1 MRSRE
6 KLNAEVLQ
14 DLADRSVWDTRQR
27 MFYEMRHHGLRRKN
41 KPWPGASDVHFPLVD
56 TTISDLKPAY
66 FQQLFATD
74 LIAQFVPT
82 SPQVAEFTTA
92 AAQWFDH
99 RIKQKTNLE
108 TEVLSSVDSMLMCG
122 TGVLKVLWDY
132 ASKRLK
138 YYTVD
143 PQHFVVPAWTRD
155 IADADRICHISVYS
169 IDAYRRQK
177 HLKQDKAIIDQITG
191 SYNNTAGDMNT
202 EAAKYE
208 REGLTFPE
216 ESKIIVWEVYHRCP
230 DTGQWIICTYSP
242 TSPDIDLRP
251 PMKVPYNHGKP
262 PFIAFNYEIKDPGFY
277 SSRGVVELQAVF
289 ESELTKLQNCK
300 LDTMSLY
307 NRPLYRSERD
317 MPNTGNIRM
326 SPGSILPYGIQPV
339 AHQAPPISFDTQMNI
354 MREVAQNRVSTPDFG
369 LTQSL
374 QNTERRTA
382 TEIQA
387 IGGLYQQSSDLR
399 MRIFRIALG
408 NLYRMS
414 WSILLQYDRSSLNY
428 WYLDTAQEIPQEAL
442 HEKYNIQPTGS
453 ADGVNK
459 QLLMQKA
466 ITRFQMFAN
475 DPYIDQGQLRKTI
488 LESDDATLVKRLY
501 VDPELK
507 QSSQAEDQANEI
519 TFLRLGFPALVKDSD
534 DHVIHIQTVMGYIT
548 NRADSGAAP
557 EPAEGQFLEQH
568 IGEHLV
574 KLKEADPKTGRQV
587 EQELKNLFAQM
598 QEAQVA
604 AQAQANPEN
613 VESIEE
619 PMASMEAVPPGVAVG

>member
-1 MRSRE
+1 MRDRD

-41 KPWPGASDVHFPLVD
+41 KPWPGASDIHFPLVD
-56 TTISDLKPAY
+56 TTISELKPAY

-99 RIKQKTNLE
+99 RVKQMTNLE
-108 TEVLSSVDSMLMCG
+108 TEVLSAVDSMLMCG
-122 TGVLKVLWDY
+122 TGILKVLWDY
-132 ASKRLK
+132 SSKRLK

-169 IDAYRRQK
+169 IDAYKRQK
-177 HLKQDKAIIDQITG
+177 HLKQDKAILDQITG
-191 SYNNTAGDMNT
+191 SYNEDAGDMNT

-216 ESKIIVWEVYHRCP
+216 QDKIIVWEVYNRCP

-289 ESELTKLQNCK
+289 EAELTKLQNEKMDCMT
-300 LDTMSLY
+300 LF
-307 NRPLYRSERD
+307 NRPLYRAERD
-317 MPNTGNIRM
+317 MPNSGNLRLT
-326 SPGSILPYGIQPV
+326 PGSILPYGIQPV
-339 AHQAPPISFDTQMNI
+339 MHQAPPISFDTQMNI
-354 MREVAQNRVSTPDFG
+354 MREIAQNRVSTPDFG
-369 LTQSL
+369 LTQTL

-414 WSILLQYDRSSLNY
+414 WSILLQYDKSSLNY

-442 HEKYNIQPTGS
+442 HEQYNIQPTGS

-501 VDPELK
+501 VDPQLT
-507 QSSQAEDQANEI
+507 QSTQAEDQANEI

-534 DHVIHIQTVMGYIT
+534 DHLIHIQTVMGYIT
-548 NRADSGAAP
+548 NRADTGAPP

-568 IGEHLV
+568 ISEHLE
-574 KLKEADPKTGRQV
+574 KLKEADPKVGRQV
-587 EQELKNLFAQM
+587 ENELKNLFAQM
-598 QEAQVA
+598 QEAVA
-604 AQAQANPEN
+604 QQAEQQN

-619 PMASMEAVPPGVAVG
+619 PVATMEAVPPGVAVV

>member
-1 MRSRE
+1 MRDRD
-6 KLNAEVLQ
+6 KLNTAVLQ

-56 TTISDLKPAY
+56 TTISELKPAY

-74 LIAQFVPT
+74 LVAQFVPT

-122 TGVLKVLWDY
+122 TGILKVLWDY
-132 ASKRLK
+132 SSKRLK

-169 IDAYRRQK
+169 VDAYRRQK
-177 HLKQDKAIIDQITG
+177 HLKQDKAILDQITG
-191 SYNNTAGDMNT
+191 SYNADAGDMNT
-202 EAAKYE
+202 EAAKYA

-216 ESKIIVWEVYHRCP
+216 QDKIIVWEVYHRCL

-262 PFIAFNYEIKDPGFY
+262 PFIAFNYEIKDPGFF
-277 SSRGVVELQAVF
+277 SSRGVVELQAIF
-289 ESELTKLQNCK
+289 EAELTKLMNEK
-300 LDTMSLY
+300 NDAMTLF
-307 NRPLYRSERD
+307 NRPLYRAERD

-326 SPGSILPYGIQPV
+326 TPVSILPYGIQPV
-339 AHQAPPISFDTQMNI
+339 THQAPPISFDQQMNI
-354 MREVAQNRVSTPDFG
+354 MREIAQNRVSTPDFG

-374 QNTERRTA
+374 QNSERRTA

-414 WSILLQYDRSSLNY
+414 WSILLQYDKTSLDY
-428 WYLDTAQEIPQEAL
+428 WYMDTAQQIPQEAL

-501 VDPELK
+501 VDPQLI
-507 QSSQAEDQANEI
+507 QSTQAEDQANEI

-534 DHVIHIQTVMGYIT
+534 DHLIHIQTVISYIT
-548 NRADSGAAP
+548 NRADTGAPP
-557 EPAEGQFLEQH
+557 EPAEGQFLQQH
-568 IGEHLV
+568 IGEHLE
-574 KLKEADPKTGRQV
+574 KLKKADPKSGRQV
-587 EQELKNLFAQM
+587 ENELKNLFAQM
-598 QEAQVA
+598 QEAVEQ
-604 AQAQANPEN
+604 QANPEN

-619 PMASMEAVPPGVAVG
+619 PMAGMEAVPPSVAVV

>member
-1 MRSRE
+1 MRDRD

-56 TTISDLKPAY
+56 TTISELKPAY

-99 RIKQKTNLE
+99 RVKQMTNLE
-108 TEVLSSVDSMLMCG
+108 TEVLSAVDSMLMCG
-122 TGVLKVLWDY
+122 TGILKVLWDY
-132 ASKRLK
+132 SSKRLK

-169 IDAYRRQK
+169 IDAYKRQK
-177 HLKQDKAIIDQITG
+177 HLKQDKAILDQITG
-191 SYNNTAGDMNT
+191 SYNEDAGDMNT

-216 ESKIIVWEVYHRCP
+216 QDKIIVWEVYNRCP

-242 TSPDIDLRP
+242 TSPDLDLRP
-251 PMKVPYNHGKP
+251 PMKIPYNHGKP
-262 PFIAFNYEIKDPGFY
+262 PFIAFNYEIKDPGFF

-289 ESELTKLQNCK
+289 EAELTKLQNEKMDCMT
-300 LDTMSLY
+300 LF
-307 NRPLYRSERD
+307 NRPLYRAERD
-317 MPNTGNIRM
+317 MPNSGNLRLT
-326 SPGSILPYGIQPV
+326 PGSILPYGIQPV
-339 AHQAPPISFDTQMNI
+339 MHQAPPISFDTQMNI
-354 MREVAQNRVSTPDFG
+354 MREIAQNRVSTPDFG

-414 WSILLQYDRSSLNY
+414 WSILLQYDKSSLNY

-442 HEKYNIQPTGS
+442 HEQYNIQPTGS

-501 VDPELK
+501 VDPQLI
-507 QSSQAEDQANEI
+507 QSTQAEDQANEI

-534 DHVIHIQTVMGYIT
+534 DHLIHIQTVMSYIT
-548 NRADSGAAP
+548 NRADTGAPP

-568 IGEHLV
+568 IGEHLE

-587 EQELKNLFAQM
+587 ENELKNLFAQM
-598 QEAQVA
+598 QEAVA
-604 AQAQANPEN
+604 QQANPEN

-619 PMASMEAVPPGVAVG
+619 PMATMEAVPPGVAVV

>member
-1 MRSRE
+1 MRDRD
-6 KLNAEVLQ
+6 KLNTDVLQ

-56 TTISDLKPAY
+56 TTISELKPAY

-99 RIKQKTNLE
+99 RIKQRTNLE

-122 TGVLKVLWDY
+122 TGILKVLWDY
-132 ASKRLK
+132 SSKRLK

-169 IDAYRRQK
+169 VDAYKRQK
-177 HLKQDKAIIDQITG
+177 HLKQDKAILDQITG
-191 SYNNTAGDMNT
+191 SYNADAGDMNT

-216 ESKIIVWEVYHRCP
+216 QDKIIVWEVYNRCP

-242 TSPDIDLRP
+242 TSPDLDLRP
-251 PMKVPYNHGKP
+251 PMKIPYNHGKP

-289 ESELTKLQNCK
+289 EAELTKLQNEKMDCMT
-300 LDTMSLY
+300 LF
-307 NRPLYRSERD
+307 NRPLYRAERD
-317 MPNTGNIRM
+317 MPNSGNLRLT
-326 SPGSILPYGIQPV
+326 PGSILPYGIQPV
-339 AHQAPPISFDTQMNI
+339 MHQAPPISFDTQMNI
-354 MREVAQNRVSTPDFG
+354 MREIAQNRVSTPDFG
-369 LTQSL
+369 LTQTL
-374 QNTERRTA
+374 QDTSRRTA

-414 WSILLQYDRSSLNY
+414 WSILLQYDKSSLNY

-442 HEKYNIQPTGS
+442 HEQYNIQPTGS

-501 VDPELK
+501 VDPQLT
-507 QSSQAEDQANEI
+507 QSTQAEDQANEI

-534 DHVIHIQTVMGYIT
+534 DHLIHIQTVMAYIT
-548 NRADSGAAP
+548 NRADTGAPP

-568 IGEHLV
+568 IGEHLE

-598 QEAQVA
+598 QQAVVEQAQ
-604 AQAQANPEN
+604 QANPEN

-619 PMASMEAVPPGVAVG
+619 PMAGMEAVPPSVAVV

>member
-1 MRSRE
+1 MHRQ
-6 KLNAEVLQ
+6 KLNASVLQ
-14 DLADRSVWDTRQR
+14 DLADRSVWDVRQR

-56 TTISDLKPAY
+56 TTISELKPAY

-82 SPQVAEFTTA
+82 SPQVAEYTTA

-99 RIKQKTNLE
+99 RVKQKTNLE
-108 TEVLSSVDSMLMCG
+108 TEVLSAVDAMLMCG
-122 TGVLKVLWDY
+122 TGILKVLWDY
-132 ASKRLK
+132 QSKRLK
-138 YYTVD
+138 YYTVN

-169 IDAYRRQK
+169 VEAYKRQK
-177 HLKQDKAIIDQITG
+177 HLKQDKAILDQIVG
-191 SYNNTAGDMNT
+191 SYSDDAGDMNT
-202 EAAKYE
+202 ESVKYE

-216 ESKIIVWEVYHRCP
+216 QDKIIVWEVYHRCP
-230 DTGQWIICTYSP
+230 DTGEWLICTYSP
-242 TSPDIDLRP
+242 SSPDIDLRP
-251 PMKVPYNHGKP
+251 PMKLPYNHGKP
-262 PFIAFNYEIKDPGFY
+262 PFIAINYEIKDPGFY
-277 SSRGVVELQAVF
+277 SSRGVVELQAIF
-289 ESELTKLQNCK
+289 EAELTKLMNEK
-300 LDTMSLY
+300 NDAMTLF
-307 NRPLYRSERD
+307 NRPLYRAERD
-317 MPNTGNIRM
+317 MPNSGNLRM
-326 SPGSILPYGIQPV
+326 TPGSILPYGIQPV
-339 AHQAPPISFDTQMNI
+339 AHQAPPISFDQQMNI
-354 MREVAQNRVSTPDFG
+354 MREIAQNRVSTPDFG
-369 LTQSL
+369 LTQTL

-414 WSILLQYDRSSLNY
+414 WSILLQYDKTSLDY
-428 WYLDTAQEIPQEAL
+428 WYLDTAQQVPQEAL
-442 HEKYNIQPTGS
+442 HEQYGIQPTGS

-475 DPYIDQGQLRKTI
+475 DPFIDQGQLRKTI

-501 VDPELK
+501 VDPQLA
-507 QSSQAEDQANEI
+507 QADQAEDQANEI
-519 TFLRLGFPALVKDSD
+519 TFLRLGFPAVVKDSD
-534 DHVIHIQTVMGYIT
+534 DHLIHIQTVMAYIT
-548 NRADSGAAP
+548 NRADTGAPP

-568 IGEHLV
+568 IAEHLE

-598 QEAQVA
+598 QQAVS
-604 AQAQANPEN
+604 AQAEQQN
-613 VESIEE
+613 VESIEN
-619 PMASMEAVPPGVAVG
+619 PVAAMEAVPPGVPVG

>member
-1 MRSRE
+1 MRDRD

-14 DLADRSVWDTRQR
+14 DLADRAVWDTRQR

-56 TTISDLKPAY
+56 TTISELKPAY

-74 LIAQFVPT
+74 LVAQFVPT

-108 TEVLSSVDSMLMCG
+108 TEVLSAVDSMLMCG
-122 TGVLKVLWDY
+122 TGLLKVLWDHS
-132 ASKRLK
+132 SKRLK

-177 HLKQDKAIIDQITG
+177 HLKQDKAILDQIVG
-191 SYNNTAGDMNT
+191 SYNEDAGDMNT

-216 ESKIIVWEVYHRCP
+216 RDKIIVWEVYHRCP
-230 DTGQWIICTYSP
+230 ETGQWIICTYSP

-251 PMKVPYNHGKP
+251 PMKIPYNHGKP

-289 ESELTKLQNCK
+289 EAELTKMQNEKMDCMT
-300 LDTMSLY
+300 LF
-307 NRPLYRSERD
+307 NRPLYRAERD
-317 MPNTGNIRM
+317 MPNSGNLRLT
-326 SPGSILPYGIQPV
+326 PGSILPYGIQPV
-339 AHQAPPISFDTQMNI
+339 MHQSPPISFDTQMNI

-369 LTQSL
+369 LTQTL
-374 QNTERRTA
+374 QDTSRRTA

-414 WSILLQYDRSSLNY
+414 WSILLQYDKSSLNY

-442 HEKYNIQPTGS
+442 HEQYNIQPTGS

-501 VDPELK
+501 VDPQLT
-507 QSSQAEDQANEI
+507 QSTQAEDQANEI

-534 DHVIHIQTVMGYIT
+534 DHLIHIQTVMGYIT
-548 NRADSGAAP
+548 NRADTGAPP

-568 IGEHLV
+568 IGEHLE

-587 EQELKNLFAQM
+587 EQELKNLFTQM
-598 QEAQVA
+598 QEAVEQ
-604 AQAQANPEN
+604 QANPEN

-619 PMASMEAVPPGVAVG
+619 PMAGVEAVPPSVAVV

>member
-1 MRSRE
+1 MRNRD
-6 KLNAEVLQ
+6 KLNAEILQ

-56 TTISDLKPAY
+56 TTISELKPAY

-99 RIKQKTNLE
+99 RIKQRTNLE
-108 TEVLSSVDSMLMCG
+108 TEVLSAVDSMLMCG
-122 TGVLKVLWDY
+122 TGILKVLWDY
-132 ASKRLK
+132 SSKRLK

-169 IDAYRRQK
+169 VDAYKRQK
-177 HLKQDKAIIDQITG
+177 HLKQDKAILDQIVG
-191 SYNNTAGDMNT
+191 SYNADAGDMNT

-216 ESKIIVWEVYHRCP
+216 QDKIIVWEVYNRCP

-242 TSPDIDLRP
+242 TSPDLDLRP

-262 PFIAFNYEIKDPGFY
+262 PFIAFNYEVKDPGFY

-289 ESELTKLQNCK
+289 EAELTKLQNEKMDCMT
-300 LDTMSLY
+300 LF
-307 NRPLYRSERD
+307 NRPLYRAERD
-317 MPNTGNIRM
+317 MPNSGNLRLT
-326 SPGSILPYGIQPV
+326 PGSILPYGIQPV
-339 AHQAPPISFDTQMNI
+339 MHQAPPISFDTQMNV
-354 MREVAQNRVSTPDFG
+354 MREIAQNRVSTPDFG

-414 WSILLQYDRSSLNY
+414 WSILLQYDKSSLNY

-442 HEKYNIQPTGS
+442 HEQYNIQPTGS

-501 VDPELK
+501 VDPQLT
-507 QSSQAEDQANEI
+507 QSTQAEDQANEI

-534 DHVIHIQTVMGYIT
+534 DHLIHIQTVMSYIT
-548 NRADSGAAP
+548 NRADTGAPP

-568 IGEHLV
+568 ISEHLE

-598 QEAQVA
+598 QQAVA
-604 AQAQANPEN
+604 EQAEQQN

-619 PMASMEAVPPGVAVG
+619 PVATMEAVPPGVAMG

>member
-1 MRSRE
+1 MRDRD

-56 TTISDLKPAY
+56 TTISELKPAY

-99 RIKQKTNLE
+99 RVKQMTNLE
-108 TEVLSSVDSMLMCG
+108 TEVLSAVDSMLMCG
-122 TGVLKVLWDY
+122 TGILKVLWDY
-132 ASKRLK
+132 SSKRLK

-169 IDAYRRQK
+169 IDAYKRQK
-177 HLKQDKAIIDQITG
+177 HLKQDKAILDQIVG
-191 SYNNTAGDMNT
+191 SYNADAGDMNT

-216 ESKIIVWEVYHRCP
+216 QDKIIVWEVYNRCP

-242 TSPDIDLRP
+242 TSPDLDLRP
-251 PMKVPYNHGKP
+251 PMKIPYNHGKP

-289 ESELTKLQNCK
+289 EAELTKLQNEKMDCMT
-300 LDTMSLY
+300 LF
-307 NRPLYRSERD
+307 NRPLYRAERD
-317 MPNTGNIRM
+317 MPNSGNLRLT
-326 SPGSILPYGIQPV
+326 PGSILPYGIQPV
-339 AHQAPPISFDTQMNI
+339 MHQAPPISFDTQMNI
-354 MREVAQNRVSTPDFG
+354 MREIAQNRVSTPDFG

-414 WSILLQYDRSSLNY
+414 WSILLQYDKSSLNY

-442 HEKYNIQPTGS
+442 HEQYNIQPTGS

-501 VDPELK
+501 VDPQLT

-534 DHVIHIQTVMGYIT
+534 DHLIHIQTVMSYIT
-548 NRADSGAAP
+548 NRADTGAPP

-568 IGEHLV
+568 ISEHLE

-587 EQELKNLFAQM
+587 ENELKNLFAQM
-598 QEAQVA
+598 QQAVA
-604 AQAQANPEN
+604 EQAEQQN

-619 PMASMEAVPPGVAVG
+619 PMAGMEAVPPGVAMG

>member
-1 MRSRE
+1 MHRQ
-6 KLNAEVLQ
+6 KLNANVLQ
-14 DLADRSVWDTRQR
+14 DLADRSVWDVRQR

-56 TTISDLKPAY
+56 TTISELKPAY

-82 SPQVAEFTTA
+82 SPQVAEYTTA

-99 RIKQKTNLE
+99 RVKQKTNLE
-108 TEVLSSVDSMLMCG
+108 TEVLSTVDAMLMCG
-122 TGVLKVLWDY
+122 TGILKVLWDY
-132 ASKRLK
+132 QSKRLK
-138 YYTVD
+138 YYTVN

-169 IDAYRRQK
+169 VEAYKRQK
-177 HLKQDKAIIDQITG
+177 HLKQDKAILDQIIG
-191 SYNNTAGDMNT
+191 SYSDDAGDMNT
-202 EAAKYE
+202 ESVKYE

-216 ESKIIVWEVYHRCP
+216 QDKIIVWEVYHRCP
-230 DTGQWIICTYSP
+230 DTGEWLICTYSP
-242 TSPDIDLRP
+242 SSPDIDLRP
-251 PMKVPYNHGKP
+251 PMKLPYNHGKP

-277 SSRGVVELQAVF
+277 SSRGVVELQAIF
-289 ESELTKLQNCK
+289 EAELTKLMNEK
-300 LDTMSLY
+300 NDVMTLF
-307 NRPLYRSERD
+307 NRPLYRAERD
-317 MPNTGNIRM
+317 MPNSGNLRM
-326 SPGSILPYGIQPV
+326 TPGSILPYGIQPV
-339 AHQAPPISFDTQMNI
+339 AHQAPPISFDQQMNI
-354 MREVAQNRVSTPDFG
+354 MREIAQNRVSTPDFG
-369 LTQSL
+369 LTQTL

-414 WSILLQYDRSSLNY
+414 WSILLQYDKTSLDY
-428 WYLDTAQEIPQEAL
+428 WYLDTAQQVPQEAL
-442 HEKYNIQPTGS
+442 HEQYGIQPTGS

-475 DPYIDQGQLRKTI
+475 DPFIDQGQLRKTI

-501 VDPELK
+501 VDPQLA
-507 QSSQAEDQANEI
+507 QATQAEDQANEI
-519 TFLRLGFPALVKDSD
+519 TFLRLGFPAVVKDSD
-534 DHVIHIQTVMGYIT
+534 DHLIHIQTVMAYIT
-548 NRADSGAAP
+548 NRADTGAPP

-568 IGEHLV
+568 IAEHLE

-598 QEAQVA
+598 QQAVA
-604 AQAQANPEN
+604 AQAEQQN
-613 VESIEE
+613 VESIEN
-619 PMASMEAVPPGVAVG
+619 PMATVETVPPGVPVG

>member
-1 MRSRE
+1 MRNRD
-6 KLNAEVLQ
+6 KLNAEILQ

-56 TTISDLKPAY
+56 TTISELKPAY

-99 RIKQKTNLE
+99 RVKQMTNLE
-108 TEVLSSVDSMLMCG
+108 TEVLSAVDSMLMCG
-122 TGVLKVLWDY
+122 TGILKVLWDY
-132 ASKRLK
+132 SSKRLK

-169 IDAYRRQK
+169 IDAYKRQK
-177 HLKQDKAIIDQITG
+177 HLKQDKAILDQIVG
-191 SYNNTAGDMNT
+191 SYNADAGDMNT

-216 ESKIIVWEVYHRCP
+216 QDKVIVWEVYNRCP

-242 TSPDIDLRP
+242 TSPDLDLRP
-251 PMKVPYNHGKP
+251 PMKIPYNHGKP

-289 ESELTKLQNCK
+289 EAELTKLQNEKMDCMT
-300 LDTMSLY
+300 LF
-307 NRPLYRSERD
+307 NRPLYRAERD
-317 MPNTGNIRM
+317 MPNSGNLRLT
-326 SPGSILPYGIQPV
+326 PGSILPYGIQPV
-339 AHQAPPISFDTQMNI
+339 MHQAPPISFDTQMNV
-354 MREVAQNRVSTPDFG
+354 MREIAQNRVSTPDFG

-414 WSILLQYDRSSLNY
+414 WSILLQYDKSSLNY

-442 HEKYNIQPTGS
+442 HEQYNIQPTGS

-501 VDPELK
+501 VDPQLT
-507 QSSQAEDQANEI
+507 QSTQAEDQANEI

-534 DHVIHIQTVMGYIT
+534 DHLIHIQTVMGYIT
-548 NRADSGAAP
+548 NRADTGAPP

-568 IGEHLV
+568 ISEHLE

-598 QEAQVA
+598 QQAVA
-604 AQAQANPEN
+604 EQAEQQN

-619 PMASMEAVPPGVAVG
+619 PVATMEAVPPGVAMG

>member
-1 MRSRE
+1 MRDRE
-6 KLNAEVLQ
+6 KLNADILQ

-56 TTISDLKPAY
+56 TTISELKPAY

-74 LIAQFVPT
+74 LIAQFIPT
-82 SPQVAEFTTA
+82 SPQVAEYTTA

-108 TEVLSSVDSMLMCG
+108 TEVLSAVDAMLMCG
-122 TGVLKVLWDY
+122 TGILKVLWDY
-132 ASKRLK
+132 SSKRLK

-169 IDAYRRQK
+169 VDAYKRQK
-177 HLKQDKAIIDQITG
+177 HLKQDAETVKLITG
-191 SYNNTAGDMNT
+191 SYSEDSGGSDTDYV
-202 EAAKYE
+202 KYE
-208 REGLTFPE
+208 REGLTLPDTDQ
-216 ESKIIVWEVYHRCP
+216 IIVWEVYHRCP
-230 DTGQWIICTYSP
+230 KSGQWLISTYSP
-242 TSPDIDLRP
+242 TSPDLDLRP
-251 PMKVPYNHGKP
+251 PMKIPYNHGKP

-277 SSRGVVELQAVF
+277 SSRGVVELQAIF
-289 ESELTKLQNCK
+289 EAELTKLMNEK
-300 LDTMSLY
+300 NDAMTVF
-307 NRPLYRSERD
+307 NRPLFRAERD
-317 MPNTGNIRM
+317 MPNSGNLRM
-326 SPGSILPYGIQPV
+326 TPGSILPYGIQPV
-339 AHQAPPISFDTQMNI
+339 AQQSPPISFDQQMNI
-354 MREVAQNRVSTPDFG
+354 MREIAQNRVSTPDFG
-369 LTQSL
+369 LTQTL
-374 QNTERRTA
+374 QNSERRTA

-408 NLYRMS
+408 RLYRMS
-414 WSILLQYDRSSLNY
+414 WSILLQYDKTSLDY
-428 WYLDTAQEIPQEAL
+428 WYLDTAEQIPQEAL
-442 HEKYNIQPTGS
+442 HEQYGIQPTGS

-501 VDPELK
+501 VDPMLT
-507 QSSQAEDQANEI
+507 QSTQAEDQANEI

-534 DHVIHIQTVMGYIT
+534 DHLVHIQTVMSYIT
-548 NRADSGAAP
+548 NRADTGAPP

-568 IGEHLV
+568 ISEHLE
-574 KLKEADPKTGRQV
+574 KLKEADPKVGRQV

-598 QEAQVA
+598 QQAVA
-604 AQAQANPEN
+604 EQAQQQN

-619 PMASMEAVPPGVAVG
+619 PMANVEAVPPGVAVG

>member
-1 MRSRE
+1 MRDRD

-56 TTISDLKPAY
+56 TTISELKPAY

-99 RIKQKTNLE
+99 RVKQMTNLE
-108 TEVLSSVDSMLMCG
+108 TEVLSAVDSMLMCG
-122 TGVLKVLWDY
+122 TGILKVLWDY
-132 ASKRLK
+132 SSKRLK

-169 IDAYRRQK
+169 IDAYKRQK
-177 HLKQDKAIIDQITG
+177 HLKQDKAILDQIIG
-191 SYNNTAGDMNT
+191 SYGADAGDMNT

-216 ESKIIVWEVYHRCP
+216 QDKIIVWEVYNRCP

-251 PMKVPYNHGKP
+251 PMKIPYNHGKP

-289 ESELTKLQNCK
+289 EAELTKLQNEKMDCMT
-300 LDTMSLY
+300 LF
-307 NRPLYRSERD
+307 NRPLYRAERD
-317 MPNTGNIRM
+317 MPNSGNLRLT
-326 SPGSILPYGIQPV
+326 PGSILPYGIQPV
-339 AHQAPPISFDTQMNI
+339 MHQAPPISFDTQMNI
-354 MREVAQNRVSTPDFG
+354 MREIAQNRVSTPDFG
-369 LTQSL
+369 LTQTL

-414 WSILLQYDRSSLNY
+414 WSILLQYDKSSLNY

-442 HEKYNIQPTGS
+442 HEQYNIQPTGS

-475 DPYIDQGQLRKTI
+475 DPFIDQGQLRKTI

-501 VDPELK
+501 VDPQLT
-507 QSSQAEDQANEI
+507 QSTQAEDQANEI

-534 DHVIHIQTVMGYIT
+534 DHLIHIQTVMGYIT
-548 NRADSGAAP
+548 NRADTGAPP

-568 IGEHLV
+568 ISEHLE
-574 KLKEADPKTGRQV
+574 KLKEADPKVGRQV

-598 QEAQVA
+598 QEAVA
-604 AQAQANPEN
+604 QQAEQQN

-619 PMASMEAVPPGVAVG
+619 PVATMEAVPPGVAVV

>member
-1 MRSRE
+1 MHRQ
-6 KLNAEVLQ
+6 KLNANVLQ
-14 DLADRSVWDTRQR
+14 DLADRSVWDVRQR

-56 TTISDLKPAY
+56 TTISELKPAY

-82 SPQVAEFTTA
+82 SPQVAEYTTA

-99 RIKQKTNLE
+99 RVKQKTNLE
-108 TEVLSSVDSMLMCG
+108 TEVLSAVDAMLMCG
-122 TGVLKVLWDY
+122 TGILKVLWDY
-132 ASKRLK
+132 QSKRLK
-138 YYTVD
+138 YYTVN

-169 IDAYRRQK
+169 VEAYKRQK
-177 HLKQDKAIIDQITG
+177 HLKQDKAILDQIIG
-191 SYNNTAGDMNT
+191 SYSDDAGDMNT
-202 EAAKYE
+202 ESVKYE

-216 ESKIIVWEVYHRCP
+216 QDKIIVWEVYHRCP
-230 DTGQWIICTYSP
+230 DTGEWLICTYSP
-242 TSPDIDLRP
+242 SSPDIDLRP
-251 PMKVPYNHGKP
+251 TMKLPYNHGKP

-277 SSRGVVELQAVF
+277 SSRGVVELQAIF
-289 ESELTKLQNCK
+289 EAELTKLMNEK
-300 LDTMSLY
+300 NDAMTLF
-307 NRPLYRSERD
+307 NRPLYRAERD
-317 MPNTGNIRM
+317 MPNSGNLRM
-326 SPGSILPYGIQPV
+326 TPGSILPYGIQPV
-339 AHQAPPISFDTQMNI
+339 AHQAPPISFDQQMNI
-354 MREVAQNRVSTPDFG
+354 MREIAQNRVSTPDFG
-369 LTQSL
+369 LTQTL

-414 WSILLQYDRSSLNY
+414 WSILLQYDKTSLDY
-428 WYLDTAQEIPQEAL
+428 WYLDTAQQVPQEAL
-442 HEKYNIQPTGS
+442 HEQYGIQPTGS

-501 VDPELK
+501 VDPQLA
-507 QSSQAEDQANEI
+507 QANQAEDQANEI
-519 TFLRLGFPALVKDSD
+519 TFLRLGFPAVVKDSD
-534 DHVIHIQTVMGYIT
+534 DHLIHIQTVMAYIT
-548 NRADSGAAP
+548 NRADTGAPP

-568 IGEHLV
+568 IAEHLE

-598 QEAQVA
+598 QQAVA
-604 AQAQANPEN
+604 AQAEQQN
-613 VESIEE
+613 VESIEN
-619 PMASMEAVPPGVAVG
+619 PVAAMEAVPPSVPVG

>member
-1 MRSRE
+1 MRSRD

-56 TTISDLKPAY
+56 TTISELKPAY

-99 RIKQKTNLE
+99 RIKQRTNLE
-108 TEVLSSVDSMLMCG
+108 TEVLSAVDSMLMCG
-122 TGVLKVLWDY
+122 TGILKVLWDY
-132 ASKRLK
+132 TSKRLK

-169 IDAYRRQK
+169 IDAYKRQK
-177 HLKQDKAIIDQITG
+177 HLKQDKAILDQIIG
-191 SYNNTAGDMNT
+191 SYNADAGDMNT

-216 ESKIIVWEVYHRCP
+216 QDKIIVWEVYHRCP

-242 TSPDIDLRP
+242 TSPDLDLRP

-289 ESELTKLQNCK
+289 EAELTKLQNEKMDCMT
-300 LDTMSLY
+300 LF
-307 NRPLYRSERD
+307 NRPLYRAERD
-317 MPNTGNIRM
+317 MPNSGNLRLT
-326 SPGSILPYGIQPV
+326 PGSILPYGIQPV
-339 AHQAPPISFDTQMNI
+339 AHQSLPISFDTQMNI
-354 MREVAQNRVSTPDFG
+354 MREIAQNRVSTPDFG
-369 LTQSL
+369 LTQTL

-414 WSILLQYDRSSLNY
+414 WSILLQYDKSSLNY

-442 HEKYNIQPTGS
+442 HEQYNIQPTGS

-501 VDPELK
+501 VDPMLT
-507 QSSQAEDQANEI
+507 QSTQAEDQANEI

-534 DHVIHIQTVMGYIT
+534 DHLIHIQTVMSYIT
-548 NRADSGAAP
+548 NRADTGAPP

-568 IGEHLV
+568 IGEHLE

-598 QEAQVA
+598 QQAVVEQAQ
-604 AQAQANPEN
+604 QANPEN
-613 VESIEE
+613 VEPIEE
-619 PMASMEAVPPGVAVG
+619 PMAAMEAVPPGVAVV

>member
-1 MRSRE
+1 MRDRD

-56 TTISDLKPAY
+56 TTISELKPAY

-99 RIKQKTNLE
+99 RIKQRTNLE
-108 TEVLSSVDSMLMCG
+108 TEVLSSVDSMLKCG
-122 TGVLKVLWDY
+122 TGILKVLWDY
-132 ASKRLK
+132 SSKRLK

-169 IDAYRRQK
+169 IDAYKRQK
-177 HLKQDKAIIDQITG
+177 HLKQDKAVLDQITG
-191 SYNNTAGDMNT
+191 SYNADAGDMNT

-216 ESKIIVWEVYHRCP
+216 SDKIIVWEVYHRCP

-242 TSPDIDLRP
+242 TSPDLDLRP
-251 PMKVPYNHGKP
+251 PMKIPYNHGKP

-289 ESELTKLQNCK
+289 EAELTKLQNEKMDCMT
-300 LDTMSLY
+300 LF
-307 NRPLYRSERD
+307 NRPLYRAERD
-317 MPNTGNIRM
+317 MPNSGNLRLT
-326 SPGSILPYGIQPV
+326 PGSILPYGIQPV
-339 AHQAPPISFDTQMNI
+339 MHQAPPISFDTQMNI
-354 MREVAQNRVSTPDFG
+354 MREIAQNRVSTPDFG
-369 LTQSL
+369 LTQTL
-374 QNTERRTA
+374 QDTSRRTA

-414 WSILLQYDRSSLNY
+414 WSILLQYDKSSLNY

-442 HEKYNIQPTGS
+442 HEQYNIQPTGS

-501 VDPELK
+501 VDPQLT
-507 QSSQAEDQANEI
+507 QSTQAEDQANEI

-534 DHVIHIQTVMGYIT
+534 DHLIHIQTVMAYIT
-548 NRADSGAAP
+548 NRADTGAPP

-568 IGEHLV
+568 MGEHLE

-598 QEAQVA
+598 QQAVVEQAQ
-604 AQAQANPEN
+604 QANPEN

-619 PMASMEAVPPGVAVG
+619 PMAAMEAVPPGVAVV

>member
-1 MRSRE
+1 MRNRD
-6 KLNAEVLQ
+6 KLNAEILQ

-56 TTISDLKPAY
+56 TTISELKPAY

-99 RIKQKTNLE
+99 RIKQRTNLE
-108 TEVLSSVDSMLMCG
+108 TEVLSAVDSMLMCG
-122 TGVLKVLWDY
+122 TGILKVLWDY
-132 ASKRLK
+132 SSKRLK

-169 IDAYRRQK
+169 VDAYKRQK
-177 HLKQDKAIIDQITG
+177 HLKQDKAILDQIVG
-191 SYNNTAGDMNT
+191 SYNADAGDMNT

-216 ESKIIVWEVYHRCP
+216 QDKIIVWEVYNRCP

-242 TSPDIDLRP
+242 TSPDLDIRP

-289 ESELTKLQNCK
+289 EAELTKLQNEKMDCMT
-300 LDTMSLY
+300 LF
-307 NRPLYRSERD
+307 NRPLYRAERD
-317 MPNTGNIRM
+317 MPNSGNLRLT
-326 SPGSILPYGIQPV
+326 PGSILPYGIQPV
-339 AHQAPPISFDTQMNI
+339 MHQAPPISFDTQMNV
-354 MREVAQNRVSTPDFG
+354 MREIAQNRVSTPDFG

-414 WSILLQYDRSSLNY
+414 WSILLQYDKSSLNY

-442 HEKYNIQPTGS
+442 HEQYNIQPTGS

-501 VDPELK
+501 VDPQLT
-507 QSSQAEDQANEI
+507 QSTQAEDQANEI

-534 DHVIHIQTVMGYIT
+534 DHLIHIQTVMSYIT
-548 NRADSGAAP
+548 NRADTGAPP

-568 IGEHLV
+568 ISEHLE

-587 EQELKNLFAQM
+587 ENELKNLFAQM
-598 QEAQVA
+598 QQAVA
-604 AQAQANPEN
+604 EQAEQQN

-619 PMASMEAVPPGVAVG
+619 PVATMEAVPPGVAMG

>member
-1 MRSRE
+1 MRDRD
-6 KLNAEVLQ
+6 KLNTAVLQ

-56 TTISDLKPAY
+56 TTISELKPAY
-66 FQQLFATD
+66 FQQLFATE
-74 LIAQFVPT
+74 LMAQFVPT

-108 TEVLSSVDSMLMCG
+108 TEVLSSVDAMLMCG
-122 TGVLKVLWDY
+122 TGILKVLWDY
-132 ASKRLK
+132 SSKRLK

-169 IDAYRRQK
+169 VDAYKRQK
-177 HLKQDKAIIDQITG
+177 HLVQDEEIIDQITG
-191 SYNNTAGDMNT
+191 SYNEDAGDMST

-216 ESKIIVWEVYHRCP
+216 QDKIIVWEVYHRCP
-230 DTGQWIICTYSP
+230 ETGRWIICTYSP

-251 PMKVPYNHGKP
+251 PMKIPYNHGKP

-289 ESELTKLQNCK
+289 EAELTKLQNEK
-300 LDTMSLY
+300 LDCMTLF
-307 NRPLYRSERD
+307 NRPLYRAERD
-317 MPNTGNIRM
+317 MPNSGNLRLT
-326 SPGSILPYGIQPV
+326 PGSILPYGIQPV
-339 AHQAPPISFDTQMNI
+339 MHQSPPISFDTQMNI

-369 LTQSL
+369 LTQTL

-414 WSILLQYDRSSLNY
+414 WSILLQYDKTSLDY

-501 VDPELK
+501 VDPMLT
-507 QSSQAEDQANEI
+507 QSNQAEDQANEI

-534 DHVIHIQTVMGYIT
+534 DHLIHIQTVISYIT
-548 NRADSGAAP
+548 NRANTGAPP

-568 IGEHLV
+568 MGEHLV

-598 QEAQVA
+598 QEAVA
-604 AQAQANPEN
+604 QQANPEN

-619 PMASMEAVPPGVAVG
+619 PMAAMEAVPPGVAVV